1 MHLTPP
7 GVLLQWRVAS
17 LVLGA
22 GVGVGL
28 CGVWLLGESAR
39 ARLLRSTADATS
51 SAALP
56 QMPDD
61 RPTAAARTSRLRT
74 ALEQRGVTLRRIP
87 LALVVH
93 EVLGI
98 SIMAGTFGLCYYLRI
113 GKRLEPFFRSSS
125 HQSVLEVQ
133 RWSEPPISAALRFAC
148 GWSNAKR

>member
-7 GVLLQWRVAS
+7 GVWWQWRLAS

-22 GVGVGL
+22 GVGL

-39 ARLLRSTADATS
+39 ARLRQSTADATS
-51 SAALP
+51 PAALP
-56 QMPDD
+56 QTPDD

-98 SIMAGTFGLCYYLRI
+98 SIMAGSFGLCYYLRI

-133 RWSEPPISAALRFAC
+133 RWSEPPISAALCFAC
-148 GWSNAKR
+148 GCSSAKR